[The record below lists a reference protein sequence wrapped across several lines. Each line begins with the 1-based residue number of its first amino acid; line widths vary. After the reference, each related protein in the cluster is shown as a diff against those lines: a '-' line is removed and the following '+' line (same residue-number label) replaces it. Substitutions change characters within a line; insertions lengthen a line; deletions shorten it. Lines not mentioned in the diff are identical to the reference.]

1 MGEDAVSLTRPETIR
16 LSVGFYADA
25 WRRMRRNRAAMA
37 GVAVV
42 GLLGI
47 LALLAPIMAPA
58 DPIMQNLDARLLPP
72 TREHWLGTDDLGRD
86 LLSRIIYGGRV
97 SLTVGIVSVGI
108 ALVVGTL
115 LGLASGFSSGLSES
129 VIMRT
134 MDIMLAFP
142 ATLLAIF
149 IVGIRG
155 PGLNNAMLAI
165 GVINIPI
172 FARIVR
178 GSVLRVR
185 HEDFVEA
192 ARALGASQ
200 QRVLNRHIFPNTL
213 APIIVQ
219 TTLGIGAAI
228 LEVAGLSFLGLGAQ
242 APTPEWGAML
252 TNTREFLRDAP
263 WAATFPGLAIL
274 LAVVGFNLLGD
285 GLRDA
290 LDPRL
295 RQ

>member
-1 MGEDAVSLTRPETIR
+1 MAEQAAEFPRAPATRRP
-16 LSVGFYADA
+16 VGYYQDA
-25 WRRMRRNRAAMA
+25 WRRLRRNRAA
-37 GVAVV
+37 
-42 GLLGI
+42 LLGLFI
-47 LALLAPIMAPA
+47 IALFALAALAAPLIAPA
-58 DPIMQNLDARLLPP
+58 DPIEQDLDARLLPP
-72 TREHWLGTDDLGRD
+72 SRTHWLGTDDLGRD

-97 SLTVGIVSVGI
+97 SLTVGIVSIGL
-108 ALVVGTL
+108 AMAVGTL
-115 LGLASGFSSGLSES
+115 AGLFAGFYLGWADS
-129 VIMRT
+129 VTMRV

-185 HEDFVEA
+185 QEEFVDA
-192 ARALGASQ
+192 ARALGASAG
-200 QRVLNRHIFPNTL
+200 RIVGRHILPNTL

-219 TTLGIGAAI
+219 ATLGIGSAVIEA
-228 LEVAGLSFLGLGAQ
+228 AGLSFLGLGAQ
-242 APTPEWGAML
+242 APTAEWGAML

-263 WAATFPGLAIL
+263 WAATFPGIAIL
-274 LAVVGFNLLGD
+274 LTVVGFNLLGD

-295 RQ
+295 RM

>member
-1 MGEDAVSLTRPETIR
+1 MGEEAVSLERPKPIR
-16 LSVGFYADA
+16 ISAGFYADA
-25 WRRMRRNRAAMA
+25 GRRLRRNRAAMA
-37 GVAVV
+37 GLVV
-42 GLLGI
+42 VLL
-47 LALLAPIMAPA
+47 LALLAIFAPVIAPA
-58 DPIMQNLDARLLPP
+58 DPIAQDLDARLLPP
-72 TREHWLGTDDLGRD
+72 SHQHWLGTDDLGRD
-86 LLSRIIYGGRV
+86 LLTRIIYGGRV
-97 SLTVGIVSVGI
+97 SLTVGLVSIGI
-108 ALVVGTL
+108 ALAVGTV
-115 LGLASGFSSGLSES
+115 LGLAGGFYRGISES

-178 GSVLRVR
+178 GSTLRVR
-185 HEDFVEA
+185 QEDFVEA
-192 ARALGASQ
+192 ARALGGSQ
-200 QRVLNRHIFPNTL
+200 LRILNRHILPNTL

-219 TTLGIGAAI
+219 TTLAIGGAI
-228 LEVAGLSFLGLGAQ
+228 LEAAGLSFLGLGAQ
-242 APTPEWGAML
+242 APTPEWGSML

-274 LAVVGFNLLGD
+274 VTVVGFNLLGD

>member
-1 MGEDAVSLTRPETIR
+1 MDEQALAIP
-16 LSVGFYADA
+16 SVPAARAPSGYYTDA
-25 WRRMRRNRAAMA
+25 WRRLRRNRR
-37 GVAVV
+37 AV
-42 GLLGI
+42 
-47 LALLAPIMAPA
+47 
-58 DPIMQNLDARLLPP
+58 
-72 TREHWLGTDDLGRD
+72 
-86 LLSRIIYGGRV
+86 
-97 SLTVGIVSVGI
+97 
-108 ALVVGTL
+108 
-115 LGLASGFSSGLSES
+115 LGLVGGYYSGWAES
-129 VIMRT
+129 VTMRL
-134 MDIMLAFP
+134 MDVMLAFP

-178 GSVLRVR
+178 GSVLRAR
-185 HEDFVEA
+185 QEDYVEA

-200 QRVLNRHIFPNTL
+200 VRIIGRHILPNTL
-213 APIIVQ
+213 APVIVQ
-219 TTLGIGAAI
+219 TTLGVGSAV
-228 LEVAGLSFLGLGAQ
+228 LEAAGLSFLGLGAQ

-252 TNTREFLRDAP
+252 TNTREYLRDAP
-263 WAATFPGLAIL
+263 WAATFPGIAIL
-274 LAVVGFNLLGD
+274 LTVVGCNLLGD

>member
-1 MGEDAVSLTRPETIR
+1 MPRASTTTDVFNAIAEP
-16 LSVGFYADA
+16 
-25 WRRMRRNRAAMA
+25 RRRQIINA
-37 GVAVV
+37 
-42 GLLGI
+42 
-47 LALLAPIMAPA
+47 LA
-58 DPIMQNLDARLLPP
+58 
-72 TREHWLGTDDLGRD
+72 
-86 LLSRIIYGGRV
+86 GGRAHAVGELVTRLRV
-97 SLTVGIVSVGI
+97 SQPAMSKHLGVLRKVGIVSVSI
-108 ALVVGTL
+108 ALVAGTV
-115 LGLASGFSSGLSES
+115 LGLLAGFYAGWLDS
-129 VIMRT
+129 VTMRT

-172 FARIVR
+172 FARLVR
-178 GSVLRVR
+178 ASVLRVR
-185 HEDFVEA
+185 QEEFVDA
-192 ARALGASQ
+192 ARALGAGQS
-200 QRVLNRHIFPNTL
+200 RIIGRHIFPNTL

-219 TTLGIGAAI
+219 ATLGIGAAI
-228 LEVAGLSFLGLGAQ
+228 LEAAGLSFLGLGAQ

-263 WAATFPGLAIL
+263 WAATFPGIAIL
-274 LAVVGFNLLGD
+274 LAVVGFNLFGD

>member
-1 MGEDAVSLTRPETIR
+1 MDDQVVALVQTPAHVTP
-16 LSVGFYADA
+16 GFYADA
-25 WRRMRRNRAAMA
+25 WRRLRRSRAAIA
-37 GVAVV
+37 GLVVV
-42 GLLGI
+42 GSF
-47 LALLAPIMAPA
+47 AVAAMVAPLLAPH
-58 DPIMQNLDARLLPP
+58 DPISQDLDARLLPP
-72 TREHWLGTDDLGRD
+72 SRQHLLGTDDLGRD

-97 SLTVGIVSVGI
+97 SLTVGVVSVGL
-108 ALVVGTL
+108 ALAVGAV
-115 LGLASGFSSGLSES
+115 LGLVAGFYGRWADS
-129 VIMRT
+129 ITMRA

-172 FARIVR
+172 FARLVR

-185 HEDFVEA
+185 QEEFVDA
-192 ARALGASQ
+192 ARAIGSGHA
-200 QRVLNRHIFPNTL
+200 RIIGRHILPNTL

-219 TTLGIGAAI
+219 ATLGIGAAI
-228 LEVAGLSFLGLGAQ
+228 LEAAGLSFLGLGAQ

-263 WAATFPGLAIL
+263 WAATFPGIAIL
-274 LAVVGFNLLGD
+274 LTVVGFNLLGD

-295 RQ
+295 R

>member
-1 MGEDAVSLTRPETIR
+1 MVERTEVIGRIPEWRAGTGFYQDTWHRLRRNPAALLGLLIVGAFAVAAVLAPALTR
-16 LSVGFYADA
+16 Y
-25 WRRMRRNRAAMA
+25 
-37 GVAVV
+37 
-42 GLLGI
+42 
-47 LALLAPIMAPA
+47 
-58 DPIMQNLDARLLPP
+58 DPFEQDLEARLLPP
-72 TREHWLGTDDLGRD
+72 SRAHWLGTDDLGRD
-86 LLSRIIYGGRV
+86 LLTRIIYGGRV
-97 SLTVGIVSVGI
+97 SLTVGIVAVGI
-108 ALVVGTL
+108 ALAAGTI
-115 LGLASGFSSGLSES
+115 LGLLAGYYGRWADS
-129 VIMRT
+129 VTMRV
-134 MDIMLAFP
+134 MDVMLAFP

-185 HEDFVEA
+185 QEEFVDA
-192 ARALGASQ
+192 ARALGGNAG
-200 QRVLNRHIFPNTL
+200 RIIGRHILPNTL

-219 TTLGIGAAI
+219 ATLGIGAAI
-228 LEVAGLSFLGLGAQ
+228 LEAAGLSFLGLGAQ
-242 APTPEWGAML
+242 APTAEWGAML

-263 WAATFPGLAIL
+263 WAATFPGIAIL
-274 LAVVGFNLLGD
+274 LTVVGFNLLGD

-295 RQ
+295 RL